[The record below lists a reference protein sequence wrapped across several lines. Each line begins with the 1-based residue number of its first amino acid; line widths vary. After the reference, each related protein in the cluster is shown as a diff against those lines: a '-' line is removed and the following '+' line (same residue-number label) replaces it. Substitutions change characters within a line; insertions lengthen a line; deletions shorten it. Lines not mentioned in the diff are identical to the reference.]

1 MSQQS
6 AVTPHQ
12 QLIGGVRLG
21 KIPWT
26 SRDSATRT
34 AWSTKAADCHVRF
47 DFVMVDLLGASLDYL
62 ADRLPTP
69 VYHAFIAL
77 VSRSLGFLSSF
88 LSSFLI
94 LVDPSHW
101 NPQEILP
108 PLVTLLCAY
117 LALLTIYRTTT
128 WAFRTIFWFCKW
140 GLILSVIFTGVGW
153 YLQKSVGGLGPVDS
167 FRAVLDVINS
177 RISQTASGMQST
189 PMHSPDSKPRV
200 WDSFESRRRWQETGQ
215 PDAKVEVD
223 FEHLIR
229 SVFGP
234 AAGLLQQGEQWL
246 EVAKSIVDERQEVMG
261 QQRESSRRKIKTRSR

>member
-1 MSQQS
+1 MN
-6 AVTPHQ
+6 
-12 QLIGGVRLG
+12 GMVRG
-21 KIPWT
+21 
-26 SRDSATRT
+26 R
-34 AWSTKAADCHVRF
+34 CHAHF

-69 VYHAFIAL
+69 VYHALIAL
-77 VSRSLGFLSSF
+77 VSRSLGFLSS
-88 LSSFLI
+88 LLT

-101 NPQEILP
+101 NTQEILS

-128 WAFRTIFWFCKW
+128 WAFRTIFWFFKW

-153 YLQKSVGGLGPVDS
+153 YLQKSVGGLEPVDS
-167 FRAVLDVINS
+167 FRAVFDVINS
-177 RISQTASGMQST
+177 RISQTASGM
-189 PMHSPDSKPRV
+189 MHSPESKPRV
-200 WDSFESRRRWQETGQ
+200 WDSFESHRRWRETGK
-215 PDAKVEVD
+215 PDAKVEAD
-223 FEHLIR
+223 FDRLIR

-234 AAGLLQQGEQWL
+234 AAGFLQQGEQWL